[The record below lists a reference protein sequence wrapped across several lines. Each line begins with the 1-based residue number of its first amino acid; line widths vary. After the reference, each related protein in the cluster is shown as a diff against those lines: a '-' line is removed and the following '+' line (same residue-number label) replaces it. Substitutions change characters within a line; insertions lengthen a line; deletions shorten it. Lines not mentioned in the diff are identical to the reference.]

1 MTDTLAPYNM
11 TNDNGI
17 LLLLI
22 LNLVSISY
30 VILMNG
36 VNIFERTKCIFYYE
50 NKTLPYNDRTHI
62 TKICNL
68 MMDFQFVFYAT
79 ILSTA
84 ILGRHFHNI
93 TNENA
98 IIMIFTLA
106 ALLTAFILVKRG
118 IHYTVNSILF
128 SNSIAGEWGSFY
140 SFTIKLWGFLLTPA
154 VLSILFVPQ
163 IPLRFVEIYSILTL
177 VAYLYTIINGL
188 NKIIFAKKCIYV
200 DIFLYLCAL
209 EFLPMAMVW
218 KTILQLSD
226 FITIKI

>member
-128 SNSIAGEWGSFY
+128 SNSIAGEWDSFY

-209 EFLPMAMVW
+209 EFLPCAIVW
-218 KTILQLSD
+218 KTMLQLDD

>member
-1 MTDTLAPYNM
+1 
-11 TNDNGI
+11 
-17 LLLLI
+17 
-22 LNLVSISY
+22 
-30 VILMNG
+30 
-36 VNIFERTKCIFYYE
+36 
-50 NKTLPYNDRTHI
+50 
-62 TKICNL
+62 

-128 SNSIAGEWGSFY
+128 SNSIAGEWDSFY

-218 KTILQLSD
+218 KTIQQLND
-226 FITIKI
+226 FVTIKI

>member
-128 SNSIAGEWGSFY
+128 SNSIAGEWDSFY

-154 VLSILFVPQ
+154 VLTILFIPQ

-209 EFLPMAMVW
+209 EFLPCAIVW
-218 KTILQLSD
+218 KTMLHLD
-226 FITIKI
+226 DL

>member
-68 MMDFQFVFYAT
+68 IMDFQFVFYAT

-128 SNSIAGEWGSFY
+128 SNSIAGEWDSFY

-177 VAYLYTIINGL
+177 
-188 NKIIFAKKCIYV
+188 
-200 DIFLYLCAL
+200 
-209 EFLPMAMVW
+209 
-218 KTILQLSD
+218 
-226 FITIKI
+226 

>member
-68 MMDFQFVFYAT
+68 IMDFQFVFYAT

-128 SNSIAGEWGSFY
+128 SNSISGEWDSFY

-154 VLSILFVPQ
+154 VLTILFIPQ

-209 EFLPMAMVW
+209 EFLPCAIVW
-218 KTILQLSD
+218 KTMLHLD
-226 FITIKI
+226 DL